1 MDLEAAHDKNAKA
14 DRLTLIGM
22 AFCFLVT
29 GGILLSTLAATT
41 SEQPATIVGST
52 VPR

>member
-22 AFCFLVT
+22 AFCFFVT
-29 GGILLSTLAATT
+29 GGILLGALAVTT
-41 SEQPATIVGST
+41 SEQPVATVDSSAS
-52 VPR
+52 R